1 MKCKDFE
8 RYKSTFTLKRK
19 ELMVFLYQYSGA
31 VWIAASLS
39 EGYEGIFKAKNSG
52 HYQILM

>member
-1 MKCKDFE
+1 
-8 RYKSTFTLKRK
+8 
-19 ELMVFLYQYSGA
+19 MVFLYQYSGA

-39 EGYEGIFKAKNSG
+39 EACEGIFKAKKSANSG